1 MKTFE
6 LTYEQVDTILIDELQ
21 EAFEINR
28 GDSNLA
34 LRKALLEV
42 LNYYMEPRAY
52 DNFIEQHKD
61 AIDENQTN

>member
-6 LTYEQVDTILIDELQ
+6 LTYEQIDTILIDELQ
-21 EAFEINR
+21 EAFEISR

-42 LNYYMEPRAY
+42 LGYYMEPRAY
-52 DNFIEQHKD
+52 DNFLEQHKD
-61 AIDENQTN
+61 AINETQTD